1 MTAAQKIALL
11 SPEER
16 KALAN
21 TAREGNFTSHHRQ
34 PRQMKCF
41 TCGGNHHKAD
51 CTKMCLWCKEE
62 GHSLNDCPK
71 RKTKTEKPK
80 AYIVEEHEDKHK
92 IECYQCK
99 GDHHQNDCPVRC
111 VQCWKKG
118 HTANDCP
125 ERKAY
130 NETASQYLI
139 REGQTLPSGV
149 DDNDIGFRV
158 IVKNQNGKK
167 GKKGKKTNPEQETK
181 PKVAIASK
189 GGFDDLE
196 LVEPNPKPKPT
207 PQIVSAFSTE
217 AKRKGNEEKKLIDE
231 MEAKLKA
238 MEEKMKAMEIEMAK
252 KPQEVATKP
261 QEDSNYTEEDF
272 EIDWDNAKDMKI
284 DFNDEEGYVE
294 QPPRDGSWW

>member
-1 MTAAQKIALL
+1 MAASMTAAQKIALL

-21 TAREGNFTSHHRQ
+21 TAREGNITSHHRQ

-71 RKTKTEKPK
+71 RKPTTEKSK
-80 AYIVEEHEDKHK
+80 AYIVEEHEHK
-92 IECYQCK
+92 IQCYQCN
-99 GDHHQNDCPVRC
+99 GNHHQNDCPVQC

-118 HTANDCP
+118 HTANECP

-149 DDNDIGFRV
+149 NDTDFGFRV
-158 IVKNQNGKK
+158 IDKKQK
-167 GKKGKKTNPEQETK
+167 GKKGKGTK
-181 PKVAIASK
+181 PKVVNASK
-189 GGFDDLE
+189 CGFECLE
-196 LVEPNPKPKPT
+196 LVEDKPKPKPA

-252 KPQEVATKP
+252 KSQEVVTKP
-261 QEDSNYTEEDF
+261 QEDSNYTEEDI

-284 DFNDEEGYVE
+284 NFNDEDGFVE
-294 QPPRDGSWW
+294 LPPTNGSWW